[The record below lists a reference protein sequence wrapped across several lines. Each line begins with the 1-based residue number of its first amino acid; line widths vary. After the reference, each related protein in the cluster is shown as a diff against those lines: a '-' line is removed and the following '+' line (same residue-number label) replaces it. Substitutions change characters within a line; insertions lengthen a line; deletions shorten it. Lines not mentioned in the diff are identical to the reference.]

1 MKNKVPLE
9 NKLNMEKQSTVG
21 NNVPLENERFV
32 LVFDFET
39 SGLPKNS
46 WVDYEIQTVYKNG
59 MIFGQSNE
67 KDYPH
72 AIQLSYILYDNLLNK
87 AKVVNE
93 LIRLPDGVE
102 ITDSS
107 YSIHKI
113 SLSMTQGKTRKIKS
127 RKTRRYRYDY
137 NYTIDKVLHKFM
149 TDFQKA
155 NVIVSH
161 NVQFDKNMLLVEM
174 DRLRNLS
181 DAKYA
186 IFNDY
191 IRDIYFSQ
199 KFYCTALN
207 GKDVWKNVGINY
219 KGLTYYKIP
228 KLTILY
234 QTLFG
239 VLPNEERLHD
249 ALYDVVI
256 CIRCFYMMRY
266 NIDIVEYNRKIR
278 ELLN

>member
-1 MKNKVPLE
+1 
-9 NKLNMEKQSTVG
+9 MEKSLQMENSLQMEKCVSM
-21 NNVPLENERFV
+21 ENERFV

-46 WVDYEIQTVYKNG
+46 WVDYEIQTTYKNG
-59 MIFGQSNE
+59 MIFGKSQE

-72 AIQLSYILYDNLLNK
+72 AIQISYILYDNFTNK

-93 LIRLPDGVE
+93 IIKLPDGVE
-102 ITDSS
+102 ISETS
-107 YSIHKI
+107 YLIHKI
-113 SLSMTQGKTRKIKS
+113 SLEMTQGKTRSIKS

-137 NYTIDKVLHKFM
+137 NFTIDNILHKFM
-149 TDFQKA
+149 KDFQKA
-155 NVIVSH
+155 DVVVSH
-161 NVQFDKNMLLVEM
+161 NIQFDKNMLLVEM
-174 DRLRNLS
+174 DRLRKNP
-181 DAKYA
+181 DPKYV

-191 IRDIYFSQ
+191 IQEVYSSK

-207 GKDVWKNVGINY
+207 GKAVWKNVGINY

-228 KLTILY
+228 KLSILY

-239 VLPNEERLHD
+239 ILPNEEKLHN

-266 NIDIVEYNRKIR
+266 KIDIVDYNRKIR
-278 ELLN
+278 ELIH